1 MGLRAKE
8 KTKRRRETPLETAD
22 GRRVVSKVST
32 RYIHC
37 APRKVALLANLIR
50 NQPVGQALET
60 LKFTHRPSAMPYM
73 ERALKSAIANALNEV
88 AEPEQLVVGEI
99 RVEGAPMMKR
109 FRAASMGRG
118 ARIRKRLSHLV
129 IYLTES

>member
-8 KTKRRRETPLETAD
+8 KTARRRETMLTTAD
-22 GRRVVSKVST
+22 GREVVAKVST

-37 APRKVALLANLIR
+37 APRKMALLAGLLR
-50 NQPVGQALET
+50 NKPVAQALET
-60 LKFTHRPSAMPYM
+60 LRFTHKPSASPYM
-73 ERALKSAIANALNEV
+73 ERALKSAVANALNEV
-88 AEPEQLVVGEI
+88 AEPESLVIGEI
-99 RVEGAPMMKR
+99 RVETAPMMKR

-118 ARIRKRLSHLV
+118 ARICKRLSHLT

>member
-8 KTKRRRETPLETAD
+8 KTARRREAALQTAD
-22 GRRVVSKVST
+22 GRAVVSRVTT

-37 APRKVALLANLIR
+37 APRKVALLADLIR
-50 NQPVGQALET
+50 NKPVDVALET
-60 LKFTHRPSAMPYM
+60 LRFTHRPSAGPYV
-73 ERALKSAIANALNEV
+73 ERALKSAVANALNEV
-88 AEPEQLVVGEI
+88 AEPEKLVVGEV

-118 ARIRKRLSHLV
+118 ARIRKRLSHLT